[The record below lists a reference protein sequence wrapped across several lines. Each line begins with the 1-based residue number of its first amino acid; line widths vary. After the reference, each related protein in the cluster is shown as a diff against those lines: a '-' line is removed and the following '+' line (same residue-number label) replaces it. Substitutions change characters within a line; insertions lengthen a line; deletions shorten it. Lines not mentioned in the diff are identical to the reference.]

1 MVVCGVW
8 WWWFVGF
15 GGGGLWGLVVVFVK
29 FDGGG
34 L

>member
-1 MVVCGVW
+1 MICEILWWGFVW
-8 WWWFVGF
+8 F